1 MLAEIF
7 LHPIPSK
14 YLFLREALMPAPNL
28 KNMDVDALLALRA
41 QIDGQLATRRS
52 DLQKQLA
59 RLQRASTEGPVT
71 VGGRTSAMKGVKVKP
86 KYRDARTGDTWAG
99 RGVQPRWLTAALKSG
114 KNLEDY
120 LIDKIARKPSGKT
133 RRKRK

>member
-1 MLAEIF
+1 
-7 LHPIPSK
+7 
-14 YLFLREALMPAPNL
+14 MPALNL
-28 KNMDVDALLALRA
+28 KNMDVDALLVLRS

-59 RLQRASTEGPVT
+59 RLQRLAADAPVVAPSTGN
-71 VGGRTSAMKGVKVKP
+71 GRTSAMKGLKVKP

-99 RGVQPRWLTAALKSG
+99 RGVQPRWLTAALKTG
-114 KNLEDY
+114 KKLDDY
-120 LIDKIARKPSGKT
+120 LIDKSGRKPARKT

>member
-1 MLAEIF
+1 MA
-7 LHPIPSK
+7 
-14 YLFLREALMPAPNL
+14 ALNL
-28 KNMDVDALLALRA
+28 KIMDVDALLVLRS

-59 RLQRASTEGPVT
+59 RLQRLSADGSAVAGN
-71 VGGRTSAMKGVKVKP
+71 GRTSAMKGVKVKP

-99 RGVQPRWLTAALKSG
+99 RGVQPRWLTAALKGG
-114 KNLEDY
+114 KKIDDF
-120 LIDKIARKPSGKT
+120 LIDKGARKPAGKT